1 MLKVGI
7 TGGIGSGKT
16 TVCRI
21 FEMLGIP
28 VFYADTVS
36 RNLVQQNPEVI
47 AAIKASF
54 GNGIY
59 QDALLNTKALA
70 KIVFN
75 DPEKLRKLNSIVHPS
90 VFRMFNEWIAKH
102 AGYAY
107 VLKEAALIF
116 ETNAHLTL
124 DAVIVVTA
132 PESMRIKRVMHR
144 DGATETDVQQRM
156 KQQMPEAE
164 KRKQATFIIHNDES
178 ELLIPQI
185 LAIHKKLLLLH
196 PK

>member
-144 DGATETDVQQRM
+144 DGATEADVQQRM

>member
-47 AAIKASF
+47 AAIKTSF

-132 PESMRIKRVMHR
+132 PESMRIKRVMQR
-144 DGATETDVQQRM
+144 DGATEADVQQRM

-185 LAIHKKLLLLH
+185 LAIHKKLLLQQ

>member
-75 DPEKLRKLNSIVHPS
+75 DPDKLRKLNSIVHPS

>member
-36 RNLVQQNPEVI
+36 RNLVQQNPDVI

-75 DPEKLRKLNSIVHPS
+75 DPDKLRKLNSIVHPS

-132 PESMRIKRVMHR
+132 PESMRIKRVMQR
-144 DGATETDVQQRM
+144 DGATEADVQQRM

-164 KRKQATFIIHNDES
+164 KRKQATFVIHNDES

-185 LAIHKKLLLLH
+185 LAIHKKLLLLQ

>member
-28 VFYADTVS
+28 VFYADTAS
-36 RNLVQQNPEVI
+36 RNIVQQNPDVI
-47 AAIKASF
+47 VAIKAIF
-54 GNGIY
+54 GNDIY
-59 QDALLNTKALA
+59 QDAKLNTKSLA
-70 KIVFN
+70 EIVFN
-75 DPEKLRKLNSIVHPS
+75 DAEKLSKLNAIVHPA
-90 VFRMFNEWIAKH
+90 VFALFDEWIAKNS
-102 AGYAY
+102 AYPY

-132 PESMRIKRVMHR
+132 PESLRIKRVMQR
-144 DGATETDVQQRM
+144 DGVTEADVQQRM
-156 KQQMPEAE
+156 QQQMPEEE
-164 KRKQATFIIHNDES
+164 KSKRATYIIHNDES
-178 ELLIPQI
+178 ELLIPQVM
-185 LAIHKKLLLLH
+185 AIHKKLLLLH

>member
-132 PESMRIKRVMHR
+132 PESMRIKRVMQR
-144 DGATETDVQQRM
+144 DGATEADVQQRM

>member
-75 DPEKLRKLNSIVHPS
+75 DPDKLRKLNSIVHPS

-132 PESMRIKRVMHR
+132 PESMRIKRVMQR
-144 DGATETDVQQRM
+144 DGATEADVQQRM

-185 LAIHKKLLLLH
+185 LAIHKKLLLLQ

>member
-90 VFRMFNEWIAKH
+90 VFRMLNEWIAKH

-132 PESMRIKRVMHR
+132 PESMRIKRVMQR
-144 DGATETDVQQRM
+144 DGATEADVQQRM

>member
-36 RNLVQQNPEVI
+36 RNLVQQNPDVI

-75 DPEKLRKLNSIVHPS
+75 DPDKLRKLNSIVHPS

-132 PESMRIKRVMHR
+132 PESMRIKRVMQR
-144 DGATETDVQQRM
+144 DGATEADVQQRM

-164 KRKQATFIIHNDES
+164 KRKQATFVIHNDES

-185 LAIHKKLLLLH
+185 LAIHKELLLQQ

>member
-59 QDALLNTKALA
+59 RDALLNTKALA

-132 PESMRIKRVMHR
+132 PETMRIKRVMQR
-144 DGATETDVQQRM
+144 DGATEADVQQRM

>member
-75 DPEKLRKLNSIVHPS
+75 DPDKLRKLNSIVHPS

-144 DGATETDVQQRM
+144 DGATEADVQQRM

>member
-16 TVCRI
+16 TVCKI

-47 AAIKASF
+47 AAIKTSF

-102 AGYAY
+102 TGYAY

-132 PESMRIKRVMHR
+132 PDSMRIKRVMQR
-144 DGATETDVQQRM
+144 DGAPEADVQQRM

-185 LAIHKKLLLLH
+185 LAIHKKLLLQQ